1 MNDWQERWQE
11 SGMDEHHE
19 QEATLRYKLGP
30 EDEGMLLRTILRSR
44 LNVSRR
50 LMTKLKTVD
59 QGITVN
65 GKRLYMDAKLHA
77 GDIVELRLPTETSET
92 IEPQPMELDILYE
105 DRDLLAVNKPAGLIV
120 HPTLGHWKDTLANG
134 VMYYWQE
141 RGESYRFRPV
151 HRLDELTSGVVLI
164 AKNAYA
170 HQQLSIQLQ
179 QRSVVKEYVAFVH
192 GVVAE
197 PFGTITG
204 PIDRDPEQPHMRIVT
219 ETGYPA
225 LTSYEVVQTYREASK
240 VKVLLGTGRT
250 HQIRVHMRWLGHPLI
265 GDPVY
270 TLPEYDNKPYAG
282 IMDRQALH
290 AERIEFTHPLTGQRV
305 SIEAPLAKD
314 LLGLQAYLEQ
324 A

>member
-1 MNDWQERWQE
+1 
-11 SGMDEHHE
+11 MDERNQQ
-19 QEATLRYKLGP
+19 QEAKLRYVLGP
-30 EDEGMLLRTILRSR
+30 EDEGTLLRTILRSK
-44 LNVSRR
+44 LNMSRR

-65 GKRLYMDAKLHA
+65 GKRLYMDARLHA
-77 GDIVELRLPTETSET
+77 GDMVELRLPTETSET

-105 DRDLLAVNKPAGLIV
+105 DQDLLAVNKPPGLIV
-120 HPTLGHWKDTLANG
+120 HPTLGHYKDTLANG
-134 VMYYWQE
+134 VMHYWLE

-179 QRSVVKEYVAFVH
+179 NRAVVKEYIAFVH

-197 PFGTITG
+197 ATGDITG
-204 PIDRDPEQPHMRIVT
+204 PIDRDPEQPHIRIVT

-225 LTSYEVVQTYREASK
+225 LTSYEVLQTYREASK

-265 GDPVY
+265 GDPMY
-270 TLPEYDNKPYAG
+270 TLPEYDHARFAG
-282 IMDRQALH
+282 VMDRQALH
-290 AERIEFTHPLTGQRV
+290 AERIEFTHPLTGKRV
-305 SIEAPLAKD
+305 RIEAPLAED
-314 LLGLQAYLEQ
+314 LVRLQAFLEQ
-324 A
+324 V